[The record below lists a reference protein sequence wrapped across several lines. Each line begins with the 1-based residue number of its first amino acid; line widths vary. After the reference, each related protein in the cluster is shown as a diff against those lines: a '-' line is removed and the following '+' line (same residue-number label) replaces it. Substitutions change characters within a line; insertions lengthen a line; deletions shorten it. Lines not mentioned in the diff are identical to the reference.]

1 MGMITD
7 INTVGQSAIEF
18 TSERESAELVISGS
32 VNGHTV
38 LVKQRLG
45 DGSFQ
50 TIKTIQAADL
60 NAKYIIECRP
70 PATLVTETT
79 AGTGSPT
86 LVAQWL

>member
-7 INTVGQSAIEF
+7 INTTGQSAIQF
-18 TSERESAELVISGS
+18 TTEQESAELVISGA
-32 VNGHTV
+32 VDGHTV

-45 DGSFQ
+45 NGTFQ

-60 NAKYIIECRP
+60 NQKYIIECRP
-70 PATLVTETT
+70 PATFVTETT
-79 AGTGSPT
+79 AGTSAPS